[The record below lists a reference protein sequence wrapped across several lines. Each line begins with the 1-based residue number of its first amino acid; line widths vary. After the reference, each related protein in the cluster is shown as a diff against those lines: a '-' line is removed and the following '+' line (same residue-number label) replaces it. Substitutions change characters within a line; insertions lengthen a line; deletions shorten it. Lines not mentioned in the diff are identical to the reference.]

1 LDVDQSNPL
10 TRLVGFNLG
19 TAYLRARRLFKK
31 RMAALELSPL
41 EYFILALLG
50 SKSMHQARISG
61 ALDIPMQNLTVLME
75 KMEARDLVVRV
86 RSQRDR
92 RAQVVRLND
101 PGVRLLRRGRKIMLA
116 LERELLE
123 PLSASERKIFRQLL
137 DKLAGAANKPTKAT
151 L

>member
-1 LDVDQSNPL
+1 MEVDQANPL

-41 EYFILALLG
+41 EYFILALVG
-50 SKSMHQARISG
+50 GKSMHQARISG
-61 ALDIPMQNLTVLME
+61 GLDIPMQNLTVLME
-75 KMEARDLVVRV
+75 RMEARDLVVRV
-86 RSQRDR
+86 RSERDR
-92 RAQVVRLND
+92 RAQVVRLSD
-101 PGVRLLRRGRKIMLA
+101 PGVRLLRRARKIMQA

-137 DKLAGAANKPTKAT
+137 DKLAGAAKQPTRAA